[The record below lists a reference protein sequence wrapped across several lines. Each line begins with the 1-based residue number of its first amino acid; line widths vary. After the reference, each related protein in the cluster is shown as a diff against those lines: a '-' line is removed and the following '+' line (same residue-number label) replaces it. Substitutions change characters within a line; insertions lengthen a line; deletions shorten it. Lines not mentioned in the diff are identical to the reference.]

1 MGHISPRTHTSL
13 TRAQLTRVSAQRRQ
27 TSANGTPSMTMSS
40 TASVGMALGWVSSD
54 DFETKLRK
62 KKKNVEKS

>member
-1 MGHISPRTHTSL
+1 
-13 TRAQLTRVSAQRRQ
+13 
-27 TSANGTPSMTMSS
+27 MTMSS
-40 TASVGMALGWVSSD
+40 TASVGMGLGWVSSD